1 VRTPTASLLGVIA
14 AAVCATGAS
23 CNGGEKKACI
33 ALGRRVG
40 EAPLLSDARPR
51 PPQLP
56 VLLTS
61 GDPDRPGVPTESR
74 APEFVVV
81 GLPPDL
87 SDEERQRVREERLD
101 FSGGKYQLEPLDVKE
116 ETPPVLEV
124 ADDDPAQN
132 HPEWALELI
141 GYDAAVRRLDEK
153 RAASGRPSTA
163 QAPPGTGVVIGHP
176 DTGHTF
182 HQALGQFDFGPA
194 RDGAPQARIRPRDGY
209 GFRDCN
215 CNTYDLELLGLMSGL
230 RDPRHGTA
238 TSSVIVGPYAH
249 TSKEPN
255 ALGMRGVAPG
265 AELIPLRTNTGVI
278 IGEARA
284 LQLAMAI
291 RHAVSPAVARTGFSE
306 AAWTDSCI
314 RAKEECRRGR
324 VGDVCSLVARP
335 VQVISISLG
344 GPRDMIGRA
353 FPFLEKAMRLAEAQG
368 VIVVAAA
375 GQGPEGGVGK
385 AMVKAIHGSGVVY
398 PGAFESAIGVAAS
411 NIKGK
416 PWAASFRGPEVDV
429 TAPGEGV
436 WNAKFLSRTVEAQPT
451 VAPGKGTSFST
462 AVTAGVAAM
471 WLDYHG
477 RDALAAAYG
486 PAAIPSVFKWS
497 IVNRGFSTPAQLCER
512 ARAQSLDYAEGICQ
526 AAAEPWNTQQFGPGM
541 LDVDKLLAAALP
553 TKQEL
558 CTFVRDGIGG
568 RWKRS
573 AADAAIICPGA

>member
-1 VRTPTASLLGVIA
+1 MRRRRSLLLVALAGV
-14 AAVCATGAS
+14 CGLGAS
-23 CNGGEKKACI
+23 CHDDKQACI
-33 ALGRRVG
+33 ALGRRIG
-40 EAPLLSDARPR
+40 EAPSLADARPR

-61 GDPDRPGVPTESR
+61 GDPDRPGQPSEAR
-74 APEFVVV
+74 APEYVVV

-87 SDEERQRVREERLD
+87 SDEERKQVREERLD
-101 FSGGKYQLEPLDVKE
+101 FSGAKYQLEPLDVRE

-124 ADDDPAQN
+124 PADDPAQA
-132 HPEWALELI
+132 HPEWALEVI
-141 GYDAAVRRLDEK
+141 GYDAALRRLDERR
-153 RAASGRPSTA
+153 RATGRPPVA
-163 QAPPGTGVVIGHP
+163 EAPPGTGIVVGHP

-182 HQALGQFDFGPA
+182 HQALGQFEFGPA
-194 RDGAPQARIRPRDGY
+194 HDGAPRTRVRPRDGY

-215 CNTYDLELLGLMSGL
+215 CNTYDLELFGLTSGL

-249 TSKEPN
+249 TSAEPN
-255 ALGMRGVAPG
+255 ALAMRGVAPG

-291 RHAVSPAVARTGFSE
+291 RHAVSPAVSRVGFTE
-306 AAWTDSCI
+306 AAWADSCI

-335 VQVISISLG
+335 AQVISISLG
-344 GPRDMIGRA
+344 GPRDLIGRA

-385 AMVKAIHGSGVVY
+385 ALVKAIHGQGVVY
-398 PGAFESAIGVAAS
+398 PAAFDSAFGVAAS
-411 NIKGK
+411 NIKGR
-416 PWAASFRGPEVDV
+416 PWTATFRGPEVDV

-436 WNAKFLSRTVEAQPT
+436 WNAKFEGRTAEAQPT

-462 AVTAGVAAM
+462 ALTAGVAAL

-477 RDALAAAYG
+477 RESVAATYG
-486 PAAIPSVFKWS
+486 VAAVPSVFKWS
-497 IVNRGFSTPAQLCER
+497 VVTHGFDTPAQLCEK
-512 ARAQSLDYAEGICQ
+512 ARALNLAYADGICQ
-526 AAAEPWNTQQFGPGM
+526 GSSEPWNTQQFGPGL
-541 LDVDKLLAAALP
+541 LDLDKLLAAPLP
-553 TKQEL
+553 TRQEL
-558 CTFVRDGIGG
+558 CAFVRDGIGG

-573 AADAAIICPGA
+573 AADAALICPGT

>member
-1 VRTPTASLLGVIA
+1 MRRTRGLLPA
-14 AAVCATGAS
+14 AALAAACGLGAS
-23 CNGGEKKACI
+23 CHDEKKACI
-33 ALGRRVG
+33 ALGKRVG
-40 EAPLLSDARPR
+40 EAPRLADERPR

-61 GDPDRPGVPTESR
+61 GDPDRPGVPSDTR
-74 APEFVVV
+74 APEYVVV

-87 SDEERQRVREERLD
+87 SDEERKQVREERLD
-101 FSGGKYQLEPLDVKE
+101 FSGGKYQLEPLDVRE
-116 ETPPVLEV
+116 ETPPVLDV
-124 ADDDPAQN
+124 PDDDPAQA
-132 HPEWALELI
+132 HPEWALEVI
-141 GYDAAVRRLDEK
+141 GYDAAVKRLDD
-153 RAASGRPSTA
+153 RRRTTGRPPVTE
-163 QAPPGTGVVIGHP
+163 APPGTGVVIGHP

-182 HQALGQFDFGPA
+182 HQALGQFEFGPTH
-194 RDGAPQARIRPRDGY
+194 DGAPATRLRPRDGY

-215 CNTYDLELLGLMSGL
+215 CNTYDLEMLGLISGL

-249 TSKEPN
+249 TSKEPG
-255 ALGMRGVAPG
+255 ALAMRGVAPG

-291 RHAVSPAVARTGFSE
+291 RHAVSSAQSRTGFTE
-306 AAWTDSCI
+306 AAWADSCI

-335 VQVISISLG
+335 VHVISISLG
-344 GPRDMIGRA
+344 GPKDMIGRA

-385 AMVKAIHGSGVVY
+385 ALVKAIHGQGVVY

-411 NIKGK
+411 NIRGR
-416 PWAASFRGPEVDV
+416 PWTATFRGPEVDV
-429 TAPGEGV
+429 TVPGEGV
-436 WNAKFLSRTVEAQPT
+436 WNAKFQGRTADAGQT

-471 WLDYHG
+471 WLDHHG
-477 RDALAAAYG
+477 RDSLVATYGAAAV
-486 PAAIPSVFKWS
+486 PSVFKWS
-497 IVNRGFSTPAQLCER
+497 VVTHGFDTPAQLCER
-512 ARAQSLDYAEGICQ
+512 ARALGLAYADGICQ
-526 AAAEPWNTQQFGPGM
+526 ASAEPWNTQQFGPGM
-541 LDVDKLLAAALP
+541 LDVDKLLAAPLP
-553 TKQEL
+553 TKDEL
-558 CTFVRDGIGG
+558 CGFVRNGVSG

-573 AADAAIICPGA
+573 PADAALICPAT